1 MLYLQVTGFSPGAL
15 SLSLGMAT
23 IASIRIYIDAGVPA
37 SQVEFSVW
45 YLNRLKNSPLRKLS
59 IALAS
64 LFDTEGLKEQA
75 SVVTDLI
82 VHRLQKVTPRDS
94 LRVPPS
100 SSMKFA
106 RY

>member
-1 MLYLQVTGFSPGAL
+1 MLYVHVAGSSPGAL
-15 SLSLGMAT
+15 SLSPGMAI

-37 SQVEFSVW
+37 SQVEISIW
-45 YLNRLKNSPLRKLS
+45 YLNRLKNSPLRKTL

-82 VHRLQKVTPRDS
+82 VHRLQKVIPRDS

-100 SSMKFA
+100 SSMKLA